1 MTLEEAFNR
10 YIEEVSRKKSSQ
22 GYDRDVRLA
31 RMIRDRLDAAQSLE
45 EITPLVLSRYRDER
59 LKEAS
64 LSTVAKDLELLK
76 DLFRVA
82 MAQWGMALSGNP
94 ANAVMEHGT
103 SMGRTTG
110 MAPGERLRLMAAC
123 DHYTNPILGLVIRI
137 ILETGLRKNE
147 LLGLKCGDIDLAR
160 RICHVPR
167 IQLNAPRPVP
177 LTKTAVKLFR
187 LALKLEDRPS
197 DTEWVFYGEPSR
209 FGDRKPYALDRVF
222 KKVIA
227 KARLKRIAFDDL
239 RTEAMTTMR
248 AVGLTEGE
256 VAVITGSKHTRISRK
271 GPEYQVERLL
281 ERLDAVCPETILPV
295 VAVALIEEQTSPPG
309 AEDDLVAEEP
319 ERRPKSR
326 RTGGAFGQPRR
337 F

>member
-1 MTLEEAFNR
+1 MTLEEALHR

-31 RMIRDRLDAAQSLE
+31 RMIQDRLDASQSLE
-45 EITPLVLSRYRDER
+45 EISPLVLSRYRDLR

-82 MAQWGMALSGNP
+82 MTQWGLALDGNP
-94 ANAVMEHGT
+94 ANAVMEHG
-103 SMGRTTG
+103 SSLGRTTG
-110 MAPGERLRLMAAC
+110 MAPGERLRLVAAC

-147 LLGLKCGDIDLAR
+147 ILSLKCADIDLAH

-167 IQLNAPRPVP
+167 IQLNAPRRVP

-187 LALKLEDRPS
+187 RVLELEDRPS
-197 DTEWVFYGEPSR
+197 DTEWVFYGDPSR
-209 FGDRKPYALDRVF
+209 YGDRKPYALDRVF

-227 KARLKRIAFDDL
+227 KARLKRIVFDDL
-239 RTEAMTTMR
+239 RTEAMM
-248 AVGLTEGE
+248 AMYAAGLTEGE
-256 VAVITGSKHTRISRK
+256 VAAITGSKHTRISRK
-271 GPEYQVERLL
+271 APEYQVERLL
-281 ERLDAVCPETILPV
+281 ERLDAVWPETTLPEV
-295 VAVALIEEQTSPPG
+295 VVVMTEEDPG
-309 AEDDLVAEEP
+309 LLDIPDDHAAKTEGK
-319 ERRPKSR
+319 RNTR